1 MNYDETDYLEISAKD
16 EYGGDPIDPD
26 YEPEL
31 CSACN
36 GSGEGRYEGSNCSV
50 CNGKGEV

>member
-1 MNYDETDYLEISAKD
+1 MNYEYDPYETDLRD
-16 EYGGDPIDPD
+16 EWGGEPVDPD
-26 YEPEL
+26 YEPGI
-31 CSACN
+31 CRDCG